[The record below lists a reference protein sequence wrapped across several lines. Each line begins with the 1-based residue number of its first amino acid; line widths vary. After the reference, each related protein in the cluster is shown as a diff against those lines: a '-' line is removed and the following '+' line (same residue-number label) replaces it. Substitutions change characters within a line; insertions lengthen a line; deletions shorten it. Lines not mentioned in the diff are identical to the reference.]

1 MPKYISLEAAMELL
15 QKEKDWDRSRAFD
28 VHECGIIANAFGHA
42 KQIIGELPAI
52 EYPPCNIGDTIYTAF
67 LDKVMQYTVNEIKI
81 TTSGTYIDVI
91 GDFEK
96 EFRISPENLG
106 ETFFLTYEEAEKH
119 IKENKNNE

>member
-15 QKEKDWDRSRAFD
+15 QKEKDWDRSRAYD
-28 VHECGIIANAFGHA
+28 VHECDIISHSFGHA

-81 TTSGTYIDVI
+81 TTSGTYIGVI
-91 GDFEK
+91 GDFDK
-96 EFRISPENLG
+96 EFRISVENLG
-106 ETFFLTYEEAEKH
+106 KTFFLTYKEAEERLVRE
-119 IKENKNNE
+119 KEE

>member
-1 MPKYISLEAAMELL
+1 MPKYISLEAVMELL
-15 QKEKDWDRSRAFD
+15 QKEKDWDRSHIFD
-28 VHECGIIANAFGHA
+28 VSECGVIANAFGHA
-42 KQIIGELPAI
+42 KLIISKLPAI

-81 TTSGTYIDVI
+81 TTSGTYIGVI

-96 EFRISPENLG
+96 EFRFSVENLG
-106 ETFFLTYEEAEKH
+106 KTFFLTYEEAEKD